1 MGRRPPYYRLS
12 TSDFGPPCSA
22 RVLRERPVYSLSER
36 QARIYWYHFYH
47 VFGMTR
53 PRIDPD
59 LPQPNQTLYRGG
71 KLSGKHQMAS
81 QKYPASAE
89 DRTHDRRI
97 DSSARYHCAI
107 APLISLCKNFKLG
120 HYFYTIKAT
129 VIKLHTP
136 LHYYQA
142 YTSTKSHNSKKH
154 FYEITFLCNNFNSR
168 ALAPACGALVN
179 LLP

>member
-1 MGRRPPYYRLS
+1 MYILSNPDSFKRSPLLMGVCIFFCVRLSACLRGAALLGRRPPYYRLS

-22 RVLRERPVYSLSER
+22 RVWRERPVYSLSER
-36 QARIYWYHFYH
+36 QAGVYWYHFYH

-107 APLISLCKNFKLG
+107 APLD
-120 HYFYTIKAT
+120 
-129 VIKLHTP
+129 
-136 LHYYQA
+136 
-142 YTSTKSHNSKKH
+142 
-154 FYEITFLCNNFNSR
+154 
-168 ALAPACGALVN
+168 
-179 LLP
+179 